1 MSLPACCYHDMI
13 FQSRGSWFET
23 VEALC
28 CFNGQDTLTSASCA
42 DPGIFRQWGG
52 GGGVQVSLTKT
63 ALTTFFLVHSL
74 FYRSQMVNFKE
85 IYNFQGS
92 RGVQHF
98 AEVGGGS
105 PTFFQERSNCFF
117 SIETHISCDFP
128 GGGGVRTPCPLS
140 GSALVPS
147 YGSPKGDMKIVLKS
161 L

>member
-1 MSLPACCYHDMI
+1 ML
-13 FQSRGSWFET
+13 FQWARHFNLCLMRGSRNFSS
-23 VEALC
+23 V
-28 CFNGQDTLTSASCA
+28 
-42 DPGIFRQWGG
+42 GG
-52 GGGVQVSLTKT
+52 GGGGWVQVSLTKT
-63 ALTTFFLVHSL
+63 ALTTFFLVLSL

-128 GGGGVRTPCPLS
+128 GGGGS
-140 GSALVPS
+140 GPPVPS
-147 YGSPKGDMKIVLKS
+147 LDPHLCLVMVHPKGT
-161 L
+161 